1 MTLKRTITARGI
13 ELRERRRDISAK
25 IEEMANKLRE
35 EKRARNEAEDAEYNE
50 LVRELQL
57 VDMDLRALAVDYKHQ
72 SEDVSREVTEMVRE
86 QVRSGKSF
94 EVTFAR
100 DMVMV
105 SDVNNGGIIPL
116 LVQDV
121 MGPLSER
128 LIYDKIGIPISTGV
142 HGEFVWPFHSEV
154 TVTIAD
160 EAVEVPGQKIT
171 FTKKTAHP
179 ERLAALYETTREA
192 LMQSNNIVE
201 DIVRKYIPVAI
212 GKNIDAVLFST
223 TKVTG
228 AKDFVGPFVALKASA
243 KQIGPNIDFKTLNL
257 AKAELLATGVEG
269 EAMAWVMTKSMQ
281 AILEATPK
289 DAGSGIMI
297 CEDGKIAGLP
307 VYTTQAI
314 GNDYIGLG
322 DWSYQPLNFFGDVT
336 FIVDPYT
343 GAAGNKVRYAVNTD
357 VGTVTLIPEAFK
369 LLKVKNA

>member
-1 MTLKRTITARGI
+1 MTSRRTITARGI
-13 ELRERRRDISAK
+13 ELRERRREISAK

-35 EKRARNEAEDAEYNE
+35 EKRTRNEAEETEYGE
-50 LVRELQL
+50 YVRELQL
-57 VDMDLRALAVDYKHQ
+57 VDMDLRALAIDYKHH
-72 SEDVSREVTEMVRE
+72 SEDVGRDVTEMVRE
-86 QVRSGKSF
+86 QVRNGKSF
-94 EVTFAR
+94 EITFAR

-105 SDVNNGGIIPL
+105 SDVSNGGLVPL

-121 MGPLSER
+121 MGPLCER
-128 LIYDKIGIPISTGV
+128 LIYDKIGIPISTGA
-142 HGEFVWPFHSEV
+142 HGDFVWPFHSEV
-154 TVTIAD
+154 TVEIAD
-160 EAVEVPGQKIT
+160 EGVDVPGKKIT

-201 DIVRKYIPVAI
+201 DIIQKYIPRAI
-212 GKNIDAVLFST
+212 GKAIDAVLFGT
-223 TKVTG
+223 TKATG

-243 KQIGPNIDFKTLNL
+243 KQIGPNLDFKTLNL
-257 AKAELLATGVEG
+257 AKAELLETGVEG
-269 EAMAWVMTKSMQ
+269 EAMAWVMTKSMK

-297 CEDGKIAGLP
+297 CEDDKIAGLP

-322 DWSYQPLNFFGDVT
+322 DWSYQPLNFFDNT
-336 FIVDPYT
+336 TLIVDPFT
-343 GAAGNKVRYAVNTD
+343 GASGNKVRYAVNTN
-357 VGTVTLIPEAFK
+357 VATVTLVPEAFK